1 MICYDT
7 GMNRLPIPQYV
18 MALAHVAAL
27 RSEDPYRKVGAA
39 ALDKDNRVIGTAY
52 NGLFPGFDAP
62 EGFWA
67 SRDERQKYMLHAE
80 INLCSLFKRG
90 EARIVACTTMPCTSC
105 MQALCAHGVK
115 KIYYGEDYAASQ
127 APAIAAMYGVEL
139 IKVEEYPL
147 SRRFPLVAPKALE
160 PACTCCAEAPGLSP
174 EERAKGCLMG
184 LMCGDALGAPVEFH
198 SPSDVCSLYPG
209 GITTMVSGWGA
220 TDTRQA
226 GEITDDSEM
235 AIALLRSLLNENGF
249 NAMATR
255 AQYIDWL
262 STEPDDVGVTTRAG
276 LNGRYN
282 ADSQANG
289 ALMRV
294 APIALYAVLHPEW
307 DWQTAA
313 IKECQITHIHPRC
326 AHANIIFVE
335 SLILALQG
343 YSPQQIYTTACNRA
357 QELDDMALLSR
368 LRAAETEEP
377 EYYPQAGWVE
387 IAFQCAYYW
396 LLHATDFPSALCSVV
411 NKLGDPDTNGAITGA
426 LLGAVFG
433 QCGIPHEWQE
443 DVLNCRCE
451 RPTRY
456 RAARGMEML
465 EELFEQAR

>member
-1 MICYDT
+1 MCYDT

-139 IKVEEYPL
+139 IKVEDYPF
-147 SRRFPLVAPKALE
+147 SQRFPLVAPKTE
-160 PACTCCAEAPGLSP
+160 VPTCDCCATESQISR

-209 GITTMVSGWGA
+209 GITGMVEGWGV
-220 TDTRQA
+220 THGRRSGT
-226 GEITDDSEM
+226 ITDDSEM
-235 AIALLRSLLNENGF
+235 AIALLRSLLNEQGF
-249 NAMATR
+249 NTLAAQ

-262 STEPDDVGVTTRAG
+262 ATDPADVGMTTRAG
-276 LNGRYN
+276 LNGNYN
-282 ADSQANG
+282 AASQANG

-294 APIALYAVLHPEW
+294 APIGIFAALHPEW
-307 DWQTAA
+307 DWEKAA
-313 IKECQITHIHPRC
+313 ADDSRITHLHPRC
-326 AHANIIFVE
+326 VKANIIYVE
-335 SLILALQG
+335 SLKLAILG
-343 YSPQQIYTTACNRA
+343 NSPQDIYAAACKRA
-357 QELDDMALLSR
+357 EELGDVALLSR
-368 LRAAETEEP
+368 LRAAEYEEP
-377 EYYPQAGWVE
+377 EYYPQEGWVE

-396 LLHATDFPSALCSVV
+396 LLHATDYPSALCSIV
-411 NKLGDPDTNGAITGA
+411 NKLGDPDTNGAIAGA

-433 QCGIPHEWQE
+433 ISGIPHEWQQE
-443 DVLNCRCE
+443 VMNNHE
-451 RPTRY
+451 GVSRY

>member
-1 MICYDT
+1 
-7 GMNRLPIPQYV
+7 MNRLSIPQYV

-90 EARIVACTTMPCTSC
+90 EAHIVACTTMPCTSC

-115 KIYYGEDYAASQ
+115 TIYYGEDYAASQ

-139 IKVEEYPL
+139 IKVEDYPL
-147 SRRFPLVAPKALE
+147 SARFPLVSPKTKAPTCNRCVADENTIPLE
-160 PACTCCAEAPGLSP
+160 N
-174 EERAKGCLMG
+174 RARGCLLG

-198 SPSDVCSLYPG
+198 SPSDVCSLYPD
-209 GITTMVSGWGA
+209 GIPGMVAGWGC
-220 TDTRQA
+220 TKYRRS

-235 AIALLRSLLNENGF
+235 AIALLRSLLNEQGF
-249 NAMATR
+249 NAMGVQ

-262 STEPDDVGVTTRAG
+262 ATDPDDVGITIRTA
-276 LNGRYN
+276 LNGSYN

-294 APIALYAVLHPEW
+294 APIALYAALHPEW
-307 DWQTAA
+307 NWQAA
-313 IKECQITHIHPRC
+313 AEADCKLTHINPRC
-326 AHANIIFVE
+326 IHANLIFVE
-335 SLILALQG
+335 SLILAMQG
-343 YSPQQIYTTACNRA
+343 HTPQQIYTTACNRA
-357 QELDDMALLSR
+357 QELDDVQLLSR
-368 LRAAETEEP
+368 LRAAEHEEP
-377 EYYPQAGWVE
+377 EYHPQVGWVE

-396 LLHATDFPSALCSVV
+396 LLHASDYPSAMCRIVSRC
-411 NKLGDPDTNGAITGA
+411 GDPDTNAAIAGA
-426 LLGAVFG
+426 LLGAVYG
-433 QCGIPHEWQE
+433 DCGIPRDWQNE
-443 DVLNCRCE
+443 VLCCPSE

-456 RAARGMEML
+456 RAAQGMQLL
-465 EELFEQAR
+465 EELFVQAQ

>member
-1 MICYDT
+1 
-7 GMNRLPIPQYV
+7 MNRLPIPQYV

-67 SRDERQKYMLHAE
+67 SRDERQKFMLHAE

-115 KIYYGEDYAASQ
+115 TIYYGEDYAASQ
-127 APAIAAMYGVEL
+127 APAIAEMYGVEL
-139 IKVEEYPL
+139 IKVEDYPL
-147 SRRFPLVAPKALE
+147 SAQFPLVAGKAT
-160 PACTCCAEAPGLSP
+160 PACNCGCEKQKNEL
-174 EERAKGCLMG
+174 EQRALGCFMG
-184 LMCGDALGAPVEFH
+184 LMCGDALGAPLEFH
-198 SPSDVCSLYPG
+198 SPAEVKTRFPH
-209 GITTMVSGWGA
+209 GITSMVDGW
-220 TDTRQA
+220 DTTLLRKR
-226 GEITDDSEM
+226 GTITDDSEM
-235 AIALLRSLLNENGF
+235 AIALLRSLLNEQGF
-249 NAMATR
+249 NSMATQ

-262 STEPDDVGVTTRAG
+262 STDPDDVGVTIRFA
-276 LNGRYN
+276 LNGEFT

-294 APIALYAVLHPEW
+294 APIAIYAALHPEW

-313 IKECQITHIHPRC
+313 REDCVLTHIHPRC

-335 SLILALQG
+335 SLMLAMQG
-343 YSPQQIYTTACNRA
+343 KTPQEIHAAACKRA
-357 QELDDMALLSR
+357 EGLSDISLLSR

-377 EYYPQAGWVE
+377 QYHPQSGWVQ

-396 LLHATDFPSALCSVV
+396 LLHAKDYPSAMCSIVSR
-411 NKLGDPDTNGAITGA
+411 LGDPDTNGAIAGA

-433 QCGIPHEWQE
+433 IDGIPYEWQQT
-443 DVLNCRCE
+443 VMNA
-451 RPTRY
+451 PHQVSRY
-456 RAARGMEML
+456 RASKGMEML

>member
-1 MICYDT
+1 MCYHT

-115 KIYYGEDYAASQ
+115 TIYYGEDYAASQ

-139 IKVEEYPL
+139 IKVEDYPL
-147 SRRFPLVAPKALE
+147 STRFPLVAPRTAP
-160 PACTCCAEAPGLSP
+160 PACTCCDTEDNLPQ
-174 EERAKGCLMG
+174 EERIRGCLLG

-198 SPSDVCSLYPG
+198 SPSDVCALYPD
-209 GITTMVSGWGA
+209 GIPGMVDGWGC
-220 TDTRQA
+220 TDTRRS
-226 GEITDDSEM
+226 GGITDDSEM
-235 AIALLRSLLNENGF
+235 TIALLRSLLNEQGF
-249 NAMATR
+249 NALAVQ

-262 STEPDDVGVTTRAG
+262 STGPDDAGVTIQTA
-276 LNGRYN
+276 LNGKYN

-289 ALMRV
+289 ALMRT
-294 APIALYAVLHPEW
+294 APLAIYALLHPEW
-307 DWQTAA
+307 DWQAA
-313 IKECQITHIHPRC
+313 AAGECRITHINPRC
-326 AHANIIFVE
+326 IHASTIFVE
-335 SLILALQG
+335 SLILAMQG

-357 QELDDMALLSR
+357 AELDDVQLLSR
-368 LRAAETEEP
+368 LRAAEYEEP
-377 EYYPQAGWVE
+377 EYYPQSGWVE

-396 LLHATDFPSALCSVV
+396 LLHAKDYPSALCRVV
-411 NKLGDPDTNGAITGA
+411 NRGGDPDTNAAITGA
-426 LLGAVFG
+426 LLGAVYG
-433 QCGIPHEWQE
+433 RCGIPREWQNE
-443 DVLNCRCE
+443 VLCCRSE

-456 RAARGMEML
+456 RAAQGMELL
-465 EELFEQAR
+465 EELFVQAQ

>member
-1 MICYDT
+1 
-7 GMNRLPIPQYV
+7 MNRLSIPEYV

-39 ALDKDNRVIGTAY
+39 ALDKDNRVIGTSY

-62 EGFWA
+62 DGFWA

-90 EARIVACTTMPCTSC
+90 EARIVACTTMPCTAC
-105 MQALCAHGVK
+105 MQALCAHGVRT
-115 KIYYGEDYAASQ
+115 IYYGEDYAASE

-139 IKVEEYPL
+139 IKVENYPL
-147 SRRFPLVAPKALE
+147 SARFPLVAPKAE
-160 PACTCCAEAPGLSP
+160 SPACSCQDEEEDSLTLA
-174 EERAKGCLMG
+174 ERARGCLLG
-184 LMCGDALGAPVEFH
+184 LMCGDALGAPLEFH
-198 SPSDVCSLYPG
+198 APDEVQELYPA
-209 GITTMVSGWGA
+209 GITGMVDGWGC
-220 TDTRQA
+220 TDDRNR
-226 GEITDDSEM
+226 GGITDDSEM
-235 AIALLRSLLNENGF
+235 AIALLRSLLNEQGF
-249 NAMATR
+249 NALAVQ

-262 STEPDDVGVTTRAG
+262 SSAPDDAGTTTRSS
-276 LNGRYN
+276 LNGHYS
-282 ADSQANG
+282 AESQANG

-294 APIALYAVLHPEW
+294 APMALFAVLHPGW
-307 DWQTAA
+307 DWQTATR
-313 IKECQITHIHPRC
+313 EDCLLTHIHPRC
-326 AHANIIFVE
+326 VHSNIVYVE
-335 SLILALQG
+335 SLILAMQG
-343 YSPQQIYTTACNRA
+343 KSPREIYTAACKRA
-357 QELDDMALLSR
+357 ETLDDMALLSR

-396 LLHATDFPSALCSVV
+396 LLHATDYPSALCSIV
-411 NKLGDPDTNGAITGA
+411 NKLGDSDTNGAIAGA
-426 LLGAVFG
+426 LLGTVFG

-443 DVLNCRCE
+443 DVLNCHCE

>member
-1 MICYDT
+1 
-7 GMNRLPIPQYV
+7 MNRLPIPQYV

-105 MQALCAHGVK
+105 MQALCAHGVRT
-115 KIYYGEDYAASQ
+115 IYYGEDYAASQ

-139 IKVEEYPL
+139 IKVEDYPL
-147 SRRFPLVAPKALE
+147 STRFPLVAPRVE
-160 PACTCCAEAPGLSP
+160 SPACNCSN
-174 EERAKGCLMG
+174 EEETLPVESRLRGCFMG

-198 SPSDVCSLYPG
+198 SPSDVCSLYPD
-209 GITTMVSGWGA
+209 GISGMVDGWGC
-220 TDTRQA
+220 TEERRS

-235 AIALLRSLLNENGF
+235 AIALLRSLLNEQGF
-249 NAMATR
+249 NSLAIQS
-255 AQYIDWL
+255 QYIDWF
-262 STEPDDVGVTTRAG
+262 STDPDDVGGTIRSS
-276 LNGRYN
+276 LNGKFN

-294 APIALYAVLHPEW
+294 APLALYATLHPEW
-307 DWQTAA
+307 DWETAA
-313 IKECQITHIHPRC
+313 IKECKHTHINPRC
-326 AHANIIFVE
+326 IHANVIYVE

-343 YSPQQIYTTACNRA
+343 YTPQQIYTTACNRA
-357 QELDDMALLSR
+357 QELDDVQLLSR
-368 LRAAETEEP
+368 LRAAEYEEP

-396 LLHATDFPSALCSVV
+396 LLHATDYPSAMCRIV
-411 NKLGDPDTNGAITGA
+411 NRCGDPDTNAAIAGA
-426 LLGAVFG
+426 LLGAVYG
-433 QCGIPHEWQE
+433 DCGIPREWQNE
-443 DVLNCRCE
+443 VLCCRCE
-451 RPTRY
+451 RPMRY
-456 RAARGMEML
+456 RAAQGMQLL
-465 EELFEQAR
+465 EELIVQAQ

>member
-1 MICYDT
+1 MCYHT

-52 NGLFPGFDAP
+52 NGLFPGFEAP

-139 IKVEEYPL
+139 IKVDDYPL
-147 SRRFPLVAPKALE
+147 SHRFPLVAPKAEENACDCCPDSRQELE
-160 PACTCCAEAPGLSP
+160 N
-174 EERAKGCLMG
+174 RAKGCLMG
-184 LMCGDALGAPVEFH
+184 LMCGDALGAPLEFH
-198 SPSDVCSLYPG
+198 THEELRKHFPQGVTG
-209 GITTMVSGWGA
+209 MVEGWGS
-220 TDTRQA
+220 TGMRKP
-226 GEITDDSEM
+226 GSITDDSEL
-235 AIALLRSLLNENGF
+235 AIALLRSLLNEQGF
-249 NAMATR
+249 NKLATH

-262 STEPDDVGVTTRAG
+262 STGPEDVGVTTRFA
-276 LNGRYN
+276 LNGDFN

-294 APIALYAVLHPEW
+294 APIGIYAALHPEW
-307 DWQTAA
+307 DWQAA
-313 IKECQITHIHPRC
+313 AREDCLLTHIHPRC
-326 AHANIIFVE
+326 VHADIIYVE
-335 SLILALQG
+335 SLILAMQG
-343 YSPQQIYTTACNRA
+343 TPPQEIYTAACKRA
-357 QELDDMALLSR
+357 EELDDMALLSR

-387 IAFQCAYYW
+387 IAFQCTYYW
-396 LLHATDFPSALCSVV
+396 LLHATDYPSALCSIVG
-411 NKLGDPDTNGAITGA
+411 KLGDPDTNGAIAGA
-426 LLGAVFG
+426 LLGSVFG
-433 QCGIPHEWQE
+433 IDGIPYEWQQC
-443 DVLNCRCE
+443 VQNAYH
-451 RPTRY
+451 PVSRY
-456 RAARGMEML
+456 RAARGVEML